1 MPGEGG
7 RRCGSE
13 IPEHLGWGGLNSQR
27 GSQPHGQM
35 RKDGKRRE
43 KIKCITF
50 KGPSL
55 ILRFFSS
62 YIVAS

>member
-13 IPEHLGWGGLNSQR
+13 ISEHLGRGGLNSQH

-35 RKDGKRRE
+35 RQDGKRRE
-43 KIKCITF
+43 KIKRITF

-55 ILRFFSS
+55 ILRFFS
-62 YIVAS
+62 YLVAS